1 MEVLGTAMVAM
12 RDALDARITLE
23 VAVVRLTHPEVDDD
37 SGALLD
43 RIERLERKVQEL
55 TGAVGSA
62 TTSST
67 TAPTATGNGAPALWP
82 GKCRARPAGAGSV
95 GAWSVGARSWPG
107 RRSAV
112 ATCPR
117 GFRPKYR
124 ESPAL
129 HRWSCAHR
137 AIARSGDR
145 RDGPCAE
152 PGSELPPP
160 TRDELTEAWGDHVL
174 SQLRAIPRG
183 RCSRW
188 ADFSPTTAIP
198 PFSRCR
204 TRPMS
209 SGPRR
214 TRPRWPMRSASISAG
229 LSGLRLVAELDAPP
243 PPKLVSDAS
252 GSRPARQQDRGTD
265 SAPSSSGDA
274 ESRKLTGPAERPG
287 LAAEKPDQDS
297 EVLDPDELDPLGEQV
312 PGDAL
317 AWAQERLMQVFPG
330 AEEV

>member
-1 MEVLGTAMVAM
+1 M
-12 RDALDARITLE
+12 
-23 VAVVRLTHPEVDDD
+23 P
-37 SGALLD
+37 
-43 RIERLERKVQEL
+43 
-55 TGAVGSA
+55 
-62 TTSST
+62 
-67 TAPTATGNGAPALWP
+67 
-82 GKCRARPAGAGSV
+82 
-95 GAWSVGARSWPG
+95 
-107 RRSAV
+107 
-112 ATCPR
+112 
-117 GFRPKYR
+117 
-124 ESPAL
+124 
-129 HRWSCAHR
+129 
-137 AIARSGDR
+137 
-145 RDGPCAE
+145 E

-174 SQLRAIPRG
+174 SQLRAIPRAVFAVG
-183 RCSRW
+183 RFLANDGDTAVLALPNQAHVERAKANSAEV
-188 ADFSPTTAIP
+188 ADALSKHFG
-198 PFSRCR
+198 
-204 TRPMS
+204 RPV
-209 SGPRR
+209 R
-214 TRPRWPMRSASISAG
+214 I
-229 LSGLRLVAELDAPP
+229 RLVAELDAPP